1 MANQSNPPQEN
12 DAAPAQP
19 PGAAV
24 TLATTPPKSKLIR
37 RLWQISLALLA
48 LLVVLIMLF
57 YGAMH
62 STRGSQGLLSLVE
75 KVAGGSIQLRGV
87 SGRLA
92 DELQADELIYQD
104 ATTRVVVSGLFV
116 KWRWQSF
123 LNAPLEIEKL
133 SATQVKIISPASTTP
148 SSLPQSL
155 QIPLAIKIKQLAIG
169 RLIFSTFGTTSNFG
183 TMSATGADKKN
194 SQAEQIDANFTALVG
209 AINIGAEQYVIDAA
223 MQTDWGHIAVKGSMQ
238 SQRPYAMQ
246 ADFRYAGQ
254 ALSALPTTQLL
265 GTVTGGLGLMQLQAQ
280 ASADKAVLEVVETIA
295 PAKQNTTTNATTAAT
310 TTATTAT
317 TAANTNLKKAD
328 LQGSASAQLAPF
340 APLVLQNLVVDLKQ
354 LNLAEFIANA
364 PATNLQLLADLRAP
378 QAVATQKA
386 HSAPATQLLGL
397 VKIKNA
403 SPATL
408 DRGGLP
414 VHAAQTELRWSQGQI
429 DLKGLDLNL
438 GATGKIDGDLTI
450 GFAEQAGVQ
459 LAAQLQLKDVNL
471 ALIDSRVRPTK
482 ISGTAQIQNKE
493 DAPLFFQLQVS
504 DPHAR
509 LTAEAQL
516 QLNKN
521 RAQYGL
527 LTLEKLQL
535 WDASEKQI
543 SAKTNAQ
550 SNKPN
555 TANAASIDAKGQIG
569 LFPTRDFHFVGKLVG
584 LNPARWVNTKPG
596 HIDADWDAA
605 GQLAGQRSLR
615 IKIPQLQGN
624 WGGLNLAGQVDAEWL
639 ENKSLTF
646 DQMHLQWGKNTLD
659 GTGRLGANADT
670 LNLNIAAPELAEL
683 ASLIGEA
690 AFGQLQMQAQL
701 HGKLDALFGK
711 VHVDAQNLGLQNTL
725 KIGSLQ
731 ADFALIESRLVDKN
745 AKAVQQTNLDGNVN
759 DELTGDL
766 LLRNVSIFESSAVKP
781 GELANTNQSNTKP
794 LQPGAFKKV
803 SDSVKLSLR
812 GRPDSHQLVLDMQLL
827 QVLRTETTA
836 RLQASLQ
843 GAWQS
848 ANKQASGDW
857 LWSGEFKQFD
867 LQGDYSLRLEAPTSV
882 RLGPNRLQMATAQ
895 LTGSLGKLQI
905 EQVEWTPTS
914 IQSSG
919 HMLDLALA
927 KLGQLIIPG
936 NPIQGDLRVNGDWNV
951 KLSDSIRALV
961 NLQRASGDLSIGQV
975 EEGDKMIPLGL
986 SSFQVQAQAGGLIP
1000 GTNTERASLQ
1010 FNANGAR
1017 LGQWQAS
1024 VQSGLQFEQGQW
1036 RMPANS
1042 AVSGTLSA
1050 SIPDLTWV
1058 GPLIDAGIA
1067 LNGNL
1072 KMNGTVSGSLE
1083 KPDVVAQID
1092 GSNLG
1097 LAFAAEGLLLPNGSL
1112 SAEVKNDTI
1121 HLKRLVFSNKISSMP
1136 KHPAFRDL
1144 NWVGQQGEF
1153 SALGDINWRTQTGT
1167 IQANMQAFPLLQRAD
1182 RWLVLSGE
1190 MHLERGDDIWSVTG
1204 KMNADG
1210 GYFKVPKFPPPS
1222 LSSDITVKR
1231 GLAKTGKPANSA
1243 GAAKDASLQ
1252 GASPARKI
1260 IRSKLDMSFDMGSKF
1275 VFVGRGLDTALQGAV
1290 RLRSFDG
1297 APLQASGSI
1306 RTDGGTYE
1314 GYGQTLEI
1322 ERGILNF
1329 QGPPTNP
1336 GLNIRALRKGLA
1348 VEAGVDV
1355 GGTVAAPEVRLV
1367 SEPNV
1372 SDAEKISWLVLG
1384 RAPDQLAGND
1394 TSLLFTAAGAIFGGD
1409 GSRNVP
1415 RDIVQ
1420 RFGFDEFSI
1429 AAAEN
1434 VGASKLPA
1442 QTVAGST
1449 ALNNSTGDQVA
1460 SVGKRIAPGIVL
1472 SVERGLS
1479 DASAAV
1485 RLSWQ
1490 ITRRISIIG
1499 RSGTDS
1505 SLDANYV
1512 FSFD

>member
-1 MANQSNPPQEN
+1 MVTRSNPPQESN
-12 DAAPAQP
+12 AAPAP
-19 PGAAV
+19 PSGAA
-24 TLATTPPKSKLIR
+24 LALAIPPTKSKLIK
-37 RLWQISLALLA
+37 RLWQVSVVLLA
-48 LLVVLIMLF
+48 LLVVLSLF
-57 YGAMH
+57 FYAAMH
-62 STRGSQGLLSLVE
+62 STRGSQGLVYLAE
-75 KVAGGSIQLRGV
+75 KVAGGSLQLRGV

-92 DELQADELIYQD
+92 DELQVDELIYQD
-104 ATTRVVVSGLFV
+104 ATTRVVVSALSL

-133 SATQVKIISPASTTP
+133 SATQVKITSPASTTP

-155 QIPLAIKIKQLAIG
+155 QIPFALKIEQLAIG
-169 RLIFSTFGTTSNFG
+169 RLIFSTLGTHSNFG
-183 TMSATGADKKN
+183 TLSNFGTITAPGADKKN
-194 SQAEQIDANFTALVG
+194 NQAERIDANFTALVG
-209 AINIGAEQYVIDAA
+209 AINIDAKQYVIDAA
-223 MQTDWGHIAVKGSMQ
+223 MQTNWGHIAVKGNMK
-238 SQRPYAMQ
+238 SQRPYAIQ

-254 ALSALPTTQLL
+254 AISALPTTQLL
-265 GTVTGGLGLMQLQAQ
+265 GTVRGNLGLVQLQAQ
-280 ASADKAVLEVVETIA
+280 ASADKTVLDLVEAIA
-295 PAKQNTTTNATTAAT
+295 PAAKNSTTTT
-310 TTATTAT
+310 TTAL
-317 TAANTNLKKAD
+317 NTNLKKAD
-328 LQGSASAQLAPF
+328 LQGNVSAQVAPF
-340 APLVLQNLVVDLKQ
+340 AALILQNLVVDLKQ
-354 LNLAEFIANA
+354 LNLAEFIADA
-364 PATNLQLLADLRAP
+364 PATNLQLLADLHAP
-378 QAVATQKA
+378 QAAAAQKLHA
-386 HSAPATQLLGL
+386 APATQLLGL

-403 SPATL
+403 SPKTL

-414 VHAAQTELRWSQGQI
+414 VHAAQTELSWSQGQI
-429 DLKGLDLNL
+429 NLKGLNLNL
-438 GATGKIDGDLTI
+438 GSTGKIDGDLII
-450 GFAEQAGVQ
+450 GFADQTGMQV
-459 LAAQLQLKDVNL
+459 AAQLQLREVNL

-521 RAQYGL
+521 RAHYGL

-535 WDASEKQI
+535 WDATEKQI
-543 SAKTNAQ
+543 NANELISKTN
-550 SNKPN
+550 
-555 TANAASIDAKGQIG
+555 ASIDAKGQIQ
-569 LFPTRDFHFVGKLVG
+569 LFPTRDFRLTGKLVG
-584 LNPARWVNTKPG
+584 LNPARWINTKPG

-605 GQLAGQRSLR
+605 GQLANQRSLR
-615 IKIPQLQGN
+615 LKVPKLQGN
-624 WGGLNLAGQVDAEWL
+624 WGGLDLAGQVDAEWV
-639 ENKSLTF
+639 ENKSLAF
-646 DQMHLQWGKNTLD
+646 EQMHLQWGKNTLD
-659 GTGRLGANADT
+659 GTGRLGAASDS
-670 LNLNIAAPELAEL
+670 LNLTIAAPEIAEL

-711 VHVDAQNLGLQNTL
+711 VHIDAQNLGVQNKL

-731 ADFALIESRLVDKN
+731 ADLSLVENRFVDKGSN
-745 AKAVQQTNLDGNVN
+745 AAQKANLGGNFN
-759 DELTGDL
+759 GELSGDL
-766 LLRNVSIFESSAVKP
+766 LLRNLSLFDSGAVKH
-781 GELANTNQSNTKP
+781 GEVAGATKTNQTNKNTP
-794 LQPGAFKKV
+794 QLGAFKKV
-803 SDSVKLSLR
+803 SDSVKLRLR
-812 GRPDSHQLVLDMQLL
+812 GRPDSHELALDMQL
-827 QVLRTETTA
+827 QQTLRADTAA

-848 ANKQASGDW
+848 ASKQTSGDW

-867 LQGDYSLRLEAPTSV
+867 LQGDNSLHLEAPAALRVS
-882 RLGPNRLQMATAQ
+882 PNHVQVSAAQ
-895 LTGSLGKLQI
+895 LTGSLGKLQVD
-905 EQVEWTPTS
+905 QFEWTPTS
-914 IQSSG
+914 LQSSG
-919 HMLDLALA
+919 RMFDLALA
-927 KLGQLIIPG
+927 KLGQLVVPG
-936 NPIQGDLRVNGDWNV
+936 NPMHGDLRVNGDWNV
-951 KLSDSIRALV
+951 KRGDSIRALV
-961 NLQRASGDLSIGQV
+961 NLQRANGDLKIGQV
-975 EEGDKMIPLGL
+975 EEGNKMIPLGL
-986 SSFQVQAQAGGLIP
+986 NSFQLQAQAGGLIP

-1010 FNANGAR
+1010 FTANGLR
-1017 LGQWQAS
+1017 LGQWQGSFNSAL
-1024 VQSGLQFEQGQW
+1024 QSQQGQW
-1036 RMPANS
+1036 RMPATS

-1050 SIPDLTWV
+1050 VIPDLAWV
-1058 GPLIDAGIA
+1058 SPLIDAGIA

-1072 KMNGTVSGSLE
+1072 KMNGSLSGTLE
-1083 KPDVVAQID
+1083 KPDVVAQIE
-1092 GSNLG
+1092 GSNLS

-1121 HLKRLVFSNKISSMP
+1121 HLKRLVFSNKIAAIP
-1136 KHPAFRDL
+1136 KHPTFRDL

-1167 IQANMQAFPLLQRAD
+1167 IQANLQKFPLLQRAD
-1182 RWLVLSGE
+1182 RWLVLSGDLN
-1190 MHLERGDDIWSVTG
+1190 LERGDDIWSVTG

-1210 GYFKVPKFPPPS
+1210 AYFKVPKFPPPS
-1222 LSSDITVKR
+1222 LSSDIKVKR
-1231 GLAKTGKPANSA
+1231 GLAKTGKPAKGA
-1243 GAAKDASLQ
+1243 GVAEAGLPS
-1252 GASPARKI
+1252 ASPARKI
-1260 IRSKLDMSFDMGSKF
+1260 IRSKLDMRFDMGPKF

-1290 RLRSFDG
+1290 RLRSVDG

-1409 GSRNVP
+1409 GSKNIP

-1460 SVGKRIAPGIVL
+1460 SIGKRIAPGIVL
-1472 SVERGLS
+1472 SVERGLT

-1490 ITRRISIIG
+1490 LTRRISIIG
-1499 RSGTDS
+1499 RSGADS
-1505 SLDANYV
+1505 SLDVTYV

>member
-12 DAAPAQP
+12 DVAPAQP

-37 RLWQISLALLA
+37 RLWQISLASLA

-62 STRGSQGLLSLVE
+62 STRGSQGILSLVE

-104 ATTRVVVSGLFV
+104 ATTRVVVSSLSL

-123 LNAPLEIEKL
+123 LNEPLEIDKL
-133 SATQVKIISPASTTP
+133 SATQVKIISPTSTTP

-155 QIPLAIKIKQLAIG
+155 QIPLAIKIKQLAVG
-169 RLIFSTFGTTSNFG
+169 RLIVSTLGTVSNFG
-183 TMSATGADKKN
+183 TVSATGADKKN

-209 AINIGAEQYVIDAA
+209 AINIDAKQYLIDAA
-223 MQTDWGHIAVKGSMQ
+223 MQTDWGHIAVKGNMQ
-238 SQRPYAMQ
+238 SQRPYAIQ

-265 GTVTGGLGLMQLQAQ
+265 GTVTGSLGLVQLQAQ
-280 ASADKAVLEVVETIA
+280 ASADKTVLDLVEAIA
-295 PAKQNTTTNATTAAT
+295 PAAKNSTTTTTTTITTAS
-310 TTATTAT
+310 
-317 TAANTNLKKAD
+317 NTNLKKAG
-328 LQGSASAQLAPF
+328 LQGSVSAQVAPF
-340 APLVLQNLVVDLKQ
+340 APLILQNLVVDLKQ
-354 LNLAEFIANA
+354 LNLAEFIADA
-364 PATNLQLLADLRAP
+364 PATNLQLLADLHAP
-378 QAVATQKA
+378 QAAAVQKPYA
-386 HSAPATQLLGL
+386 APATQLLGL
-397 VKIKNA
+397 VNIKNA
-403 SPATL
+403 SPTTL

-414 VHAAQTELRWSQGQI
+414 VHAAQTELSWSQGQI
-429 DLKGLDLNL
+429 NLKGLNLNL
-438 GATGKIDGDLTI
+438 GTTGKIDGDLTI
-450 GFAEQAGVQ
+450 GFADQTGVQ
-459 LAAQLQLKDVNL
+459 LAAHLLLKDVNL

-535 WDASEKQI
+535 WDATEKKI
-543 SAKTNAQ
+543 NTNAQ
-550 SNKPN
+550 VNKTN
-555 TANAASIDAKGQIG
+555 ASIDAKGQIQ
-569 LFPTRDFHFVGKLVG
+569 LFPTRDFRMTGKLVG
-584 LNPARWVNTKPG
+584 LNPARWINTKPG
-596 HIDADWDAA
+596 QIDADWDAA
-605 GQLAGQRSLR
+605 GQLAGQRSLQL
-615 IKIPQLQGN
+615 KVPKLQGN
-624 WGGLNLAGQVDAEWL
+624 WGGLNIAGQVDAEWV
-639 ENKSLTF
+639 ESKSLAL
-646 DQMHLQWGKNTLD
+646 DQLQLQWGKNTLD
-659 GTGRLGANADT
+659 GTGRLGAASDSM
-670 LNLNIAAPELAEL
+670 NLTIAAPEIAEL
-683 ASLIGEA
+683 AALIGEA
-690 AFGQLQMQAQL
+690 AFGQLQMHAQL

-711 VHVDAQNLGLQNTL
+711 VHIDAQNLGVQNKL

-731 ADFALIESRLVDKN
+731 ADFALVENRLVDKSSN
-745 AKAVQQTNLDGNVN
+745 AAQKANLGGDFNG
-759 DELTGDL
+759 ELSGDL
-766 LLRNVSIFESSAVKP
+766 LLRNLSLFDSGAVKH
-781 GELANTNQSNTKP
+781 GEVAGATQTNQTNKNTP
-794 LQPGAFKKV
+794 TLGAFKKV
-803 SDSVKLSLR
+803 SDSVKLRLR
-812 GRPDSHQLVLDMQLL
+812 GRPDSHELALDMQL
-827 QVLRTETTA
+827 QQSLRSDAPA
-836 RLQASLQ
+836 RVQASFQ
-843 GAWQS
+843 GAWQ
-848 ANKQASGDW
+848 AGNKQTAGDW

-867 LQGDYSLRLEAPTSV
+867 LQGNNSLHLETPAALRVS
-882 RLGPNRLQMATAQ
+882 PNHLQVSTAQ
-895 LTGSLGKLQI
+895 LTGSLGKLQVD
-905 EQVEWTPTS
+905 QFEWTPTS
-914 IQSSG
+914 LQSSG
-919 HMLDLALA
+919 RMFDLALA
-927 KLGQLIIPG
+927 KLGQLIVPG
-936 NPIQGDLRVNGDWNV
+936 NPMQGDLRVNGDWNV
-951 KLSDSIRALV
+951 KLGDSIRALV
-961 NLQRASGDLSIGQV
+961 DLQRVSGDLAIGQV

-986 SSFQVQAQAGGLIP
+986 NSFQLQAQAGGLIP

-1010 FNANGAR
+1010 FTANGAR
-1017 LGQWQAS
+1017 LGQWQGSFNSAL
-1024 VQSGLQFEQGQW
+1024 QSQQGQW

-1050 SIPDLTWV
+1050 SIPDLAWV
-1058 GPLIDAGIA
+1058 SPLIDAGIA
-1067 LNGNL
+1067 LTGNL
-1072 KMNGTVSGSLE
+1072 KINGSLSGTLE
-1083 KPDVVAQID
+1083 KPDVVAQIE
-1092 GSNLG
+1092 GGNLG

-1121 HLKRLVFSNKISSMP
+1121 HLKRLVFSNKIAAMP
-1136 KHPAFRDL
+1136 KHPTFRDL
-1144 NWVGQQGEF
+1144 NWVGKQGEF

-1167 IQANMQAFPLLQRAD
+1167 IQANLQAFPLLQRAD

-1190 MHLERGDDIWSVTG
+1190 LNLERGDAIWSVTG

-1231 GLAKTGKPANSA
+1231 GLAKSGKPANGPSA
-1243 GAAKDASLQ
+1243 VKEVSLQ
-1252 GASPARKI
+1252 SASPARKI

-1290 RLRSFDG
+1290 RLRSVDG

-1434 VGASKLPA
+1434 VGASKVPA

-1460 SVGKRIAPGIVL
+1460 SIGKRIAPGIVL
-1472 SVERGLS
+1472 SVERGLT

-1490 ITRRISIIG
+1490 LTRRISIIG

-1505 SLDANYV
+1505 SLDVNYV